1 MENTVSKKLIYVNE
15 CLSKRVH
22 ELVMTSGSCTFSLQ
36 KQVKVVINP
45 RMLLKKKSVPICRN
59 SVNKNHSRAIALL
72 QTTYV
77 QICLRQKLYCSLIA

>member
-45 RMLLKKKSVPICRN
+45 RMLLKKNRYPS
-59 SVNKNHSRAIALL
+59 AET
-72 QTTYV
+72 Q
-77 QICLRQKLYCSLIA
+77 